1 MGGTNKWR
9 QIPFAEA
16 IAKSQHEYINRARLT
31 GVLSRGILQLP
42 KICSSLSLIKFMVQ
56 GRITKRLQYNFHF
69 RVNMLWFVWKV
80 FTICSVTT
88 SQHMIDSSLSHSQ
101 SSLMSG
107 HQLLQQFLLLMGMQ
121 FNIKYLKAIFSQFGG
136 YFILGEDLLKLL

>member
-1 MGGTNKWR
+1 MKISPPPFLKNVVAKGAFCSKVHPHIYAVAHALKKQYCAMGGTN
-9 QIPFAEA
+9 IPFAEV

-69 RVNMLWFVWKV
+69 RVNML
-80 FTICSVTT
+80 
-88 SQHMIDSSLSHSQ
+88 
-101 SSLMSG
+101 
-107 HQLLQQFLLLMGMQ
+107 
-121 FNIKYLKAIFSQFGG
+121 
-136 YFILGEDLLKLL
+136 